1 MNIPASIFK
10 AYDIRGII
18 DQQLTPE
25 LVEKIGQ
32 AIGSESIAKGERHIV
47 VARDGRLSGPTFV
60 SALKTGIKKS
70 GAHVIDI
77 GMVPTPILY
86 YATWTKNATTGI
98 MITGSHNPPEYNGF
112 KIIVA
117 GETLSGDRIQ
127 DLKHRITNN
136 DFSKGAG
143 SSSQISITDDYLS
156 EITTKIKLKKK
167 IKLVIDCGNGV
178 AGVCASQLYRQMGCD
193 VTELFCTVDGNFP
206 NHHPDPSNPKNLE
219 DIIKCV
225 LDNNA
230 DVGFAFD
237 GDGDRLGLI
246 DNKGNI
252 IWADRQ
258 MMLYSADILSR
269 NPQGKIVFDVKC
281 TNLLAK
287 EITKNNGKPIMS
299 RTGHSFI
306 KAKIK
311 EEQALLGGEM
321 SGHIFFKE
329 RWYGFDDALYTGA
342 RLLEILS
349 NQDKTCF
356 EIFDALPNQLNTPEI
371 QIHFD
376 NDGEQFEAVET
387 LKKSVNFP
395 NANLIFIDGIRVE
408 FENSWGLVRASNT
421 TPCLV
426 LRFEATTQK
435 ALDKIVEQFKTWFL
449 ENNLKWI

>member
-258 MMLYSADILSR
+258 MMLYSADILNR

-311 EEQALLGGEM
+311 EEKALLGGEM

-435 ALDKIVEQFKTWFL
+435 ALDKVVEQFKVWFL